1 MDAEWLAFELGQKPA
16 IRRTVDPADAARVEA
31 QLRSGGA
38 VVLRAAQTAVLGGR
52 EQVVLYAARSA
63 GHAGALRDAEEA
75 VLPGRASAGDAAA
88 RHRAIGSLLGFPPCC
103 VEAFL
108 ERLDR
113 GVDRLD
119 RGGPGGFA
127 EDYVAAR
134 GAWVPRADAR
144 INPLL
149 MAARAQ
155 LISFYPCRYDCP
167 VAVGVAEALRAA
179 LAARQPTTA
188 RSLLALLS
196 HPVAVAADGAR
207 ALLSLDDDRAL
218 IARAA
223 APRRRDGASDPRDA
237 ALAARLAGLRVDA
250 VGAIV
255 AGGSDPAAPPWCV
268 DFGG

>member
-119 RGGPGGFA
+119 RG
-127 EDYVAAR
+127 
-134 GAWVPRADAR
+134 AWAPRADAR

-188 RSLLALLS
+188 QSLL
-196 HPVAVAADGAR
+196 

-250 VGAIV
+250 AGAIT
-255 AGGSDPAAPPWCV
+255 AGGADAAAPPWCV